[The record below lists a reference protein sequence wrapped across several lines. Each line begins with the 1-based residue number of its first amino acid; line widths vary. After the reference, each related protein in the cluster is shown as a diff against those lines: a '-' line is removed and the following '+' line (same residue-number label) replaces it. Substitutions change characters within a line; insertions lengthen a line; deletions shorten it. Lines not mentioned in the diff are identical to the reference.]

1 MIVMGRLFEKL
12 NPEKY
17 AAIQWHKQD
26 RNSTTNHKVKVD
38 FTLPALSAT
47 NFVTWE
53 CHVNES
59 VKGRYDMILG
69 QYLLIELG
77 LNLKLS
83 EHVIESDDGPF
94 KGYTTPMVHLDTY
107 IFKDLNT
114 GKISHE

>member
-59 VKGRYDMILG
+59 VKGMYDMILG
-69 QYLLIELG
+69 QYLLI
-77 LNLKLS
+77 
-83 EHVIESDDGPF
+83 
-94 KGYTTPMVHLDTY
+94 
-107 IFKDLNT
+107 
-114 GKISHE
+114 